1 MVALRAA
8 TPQRQ
13 QEASSIMPKSLYTTR
28 PAFRH
33 DDKPRLGVLVTNLG
47 TPDAPTAPALR
58 RYLAEFLGDPRVV
71 EINRALWWLIL
82 HGIVLRTRPKK
93 SAAAYASV
101 WTDEGS
107 PLLITARAQTE
118 GITRRL
124 RERLQGPVAVE
135 LAMRYGNPSMAS
147 GLQKLR
153 EQGAERIVVLP
164 LYPQYSGSTTGSTF
178 DAVAD
183 ELKRWRWVPELRF
196 IGHYHDDQGYI
207 DALAASVREHW
218 AQHGRA
224 ERMLFSF
231 HGTPRR
237 YLLDG
242 DPYDCQ
248 CRKTARLVA
257 ERLGLP
263 DDYWQVTFQSRFGNE
278 VWLQPYTDETVEA
291 LGKAGLQRLDV
302 ICPGFSA
309 DCLETIEEIRGE
321 NREIFEEA
329 GGGELRYIPALN
341 DREDHL
347 ETLARVIMEHIQG
360 WPEAGGAPRGLRE
373 PEATMAR
380 ARAIGAEA

>member
-1 MVALRAA
+1 
-8 TPQRQ
+8 
-13 QEASSIMPKSLYTTR
+13 MPKPMYSTK
-28 PAFRH
+28 PGFRH
-33 DDKPRLGVLVTNLG
+33 DDTPGLGVLVTNLG
-47 TPDAPTAPALR
+47 TPEAATAPALR

-71 EINRALWWLIL
+71 EINRPLWWLIL
-82 HGIVLRTRPKK
+82 HGIVLRTRPRK
-93 SAAAYASV
+93 SAAAYARV
-101 WTDEGS
+101 WTAEGS
-107 PLLITARAQTE
+107 PLLITAKAQTE
-118 GITRRL
+118 GIARRL
-124 RERLQGPVAVE
+124 HERLEGSVAVE

-178 DAVAD
+178 DALAD

-196 IGHYHDDQGYI
+196 IGQYHDDAGYI
-207 DALAASVREHW
+207 EALAASVREHW

-242 DPYDCQ
+242 DPYHCQ

-257 ERLGLP
+257 ERLELP
-263 DDYWQVTFQSRFGNE
+263 DDDWQVTFQSRFGNE

-291 LGKAGLQRLDV
+291 LGRSGMKKLDV

-309 DCLETIEEIRGE
+309 DCLETIEEIGGE
-321 NREIFEEA
+321 NREIFERA

-347 ETLARVIMEHIQG
+347 EMLTRVVVEHIQG
-360 WPEAGGAPRGLRE
+360 WPEAGGPPRGLRDADTTRE
-373 PEATMAR
+373 RALALGAR
-380 ARAIGAEA
+380 A